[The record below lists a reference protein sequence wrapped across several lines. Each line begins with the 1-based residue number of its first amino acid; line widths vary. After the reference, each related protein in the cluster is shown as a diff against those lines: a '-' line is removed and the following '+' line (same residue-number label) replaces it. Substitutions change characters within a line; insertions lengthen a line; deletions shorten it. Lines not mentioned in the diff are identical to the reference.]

1 MSIHSSLFIQITYE
15 RPDILFVCLFFQLPD
30 LTEGKVV
37 TYLELFSQDLRQKS
51 KNMYEGQFLRSI
63 RIGQHDEDTYIIGRV
78 SAEMSKKAVYKT
90 DVKLDTF
97 GVVTACQCECGAGEG
112 PEAHCKHVALVL
124 YALTHIRTGIITKQ
138 TCTQTLQTF
147 HQTKS
152 YKGSPVKMG
161 DLKLRASESLTR
173 LKSFDPRPLSMRK
186 RSEYRSEFRSVWIN
200 SRAPDLLIRQLYGP
214 ANIYG
219 LANDHDYMADHMED
233 KFLKNLGVSHC
244 GRSRRSEITTNTHGQ
259 ASNKLWKEERS
270 LRIHSSDFGR
280 ICRRTDRTDSQRL
293 ARELVN
299 SANKELNA
307 EPVKHGKRYEST
319 AIAAYEK
326 MTASDVKSVGIV
338 VSPTHPFLGCS
349 PDGMVGTDR
358 IVEVKCP
365 YTARNNEIT
374 PVSVP
379 YLYTNYNGNLS
390 LKESHPY
397 YYQIMG
403 TLFCTERKMCTLV
416 VWTFKDVALIDIVR
430 DEAFISKMLWKL
442 YEFYHV
448 YFRDALLSK
457 RLYRNSHM
465 LQ

>member
-1 MSIHSSLFIQITYE
+1 
-15 RPDILFVCLFFQLPD
+15 
-30 LTEGKVV
+30 
-37 TYLELFSQDLRQKS
+37 
-51 KNMYEGQFLRSI
+51 MYEGQFLRSI
-63 RIGQHDEDTYIIGRV
+63 RIGQHGEDTYIIGRV

-112 PEAHCKHVALVL
+112 LEAHCKHVAVVL

-161 DLKLRASESLTR
+161 DLELRASDSLTR
-173 LKSFDPRPLSMRK
+173 LKSFDPRRLSMRK
-186 RSEYRSEFRSVWIN
+186 RSEYRSEFLSVWIN
-200 SRAPDLLIRQLYGP
+200 SFAPDLPITQLYGP

-233 KFLKNLGVSHC
+233 KFIKILGVSHC

-259 ASNKLWKEERS
+259 ASNKLRKEERS

-280 ICRRTDRTDSQRL
+280 IYRRTDQTDSQRL
-293 ARELVN
+293 AGELVN

-319 AIAAYEK
+319 A
-326 MTASDVKSVGIV
+326 
-338 VSPTHPFLGCS
+338 
-349 PDGMVGTDR
+349 
-358 IVEVKCP
+358 
-365 YTARNNEIT
+365 TARNNEIT

-379 YLYTNYNGNLS
+379 YLCTNYNGKLS

-403 TLFCTERKMCTLV
+403 TLFCTEHKMCTLV
-416 VWTFKDVALIDIVR
+416 VWAFKDVALIDIVR